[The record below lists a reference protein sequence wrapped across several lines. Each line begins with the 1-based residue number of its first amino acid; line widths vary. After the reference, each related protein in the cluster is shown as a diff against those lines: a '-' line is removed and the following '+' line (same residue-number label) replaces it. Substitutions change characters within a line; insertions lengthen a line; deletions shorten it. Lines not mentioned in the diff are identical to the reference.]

1 MQKMQKMQFEAKE
14 GSNETVIKICKHCSG
29 GYELTVYVQEG
40 FFDPS
45 RVELTLGKKAL
56 EGLIRDLQ
64 KLLE

>member
-1 MQKMQKMQFEAKE
+1 MQKMQFEVKE
-14 GSNETVIKICKHCSG
+14 GSNELIIKVCKQREG

>member
-1 MQKMQKMQFEAKE
+1 MQKMQFEVKE
-14 GSNETVIKICKHCSG
+14 GSNELIIKVCKQREG
-29 GYELTVYVQEG
+29 GYELTVYVHEG